1 MPHLSCISRDICEL
15 TPISDEFSSDLLG
28 TGFFEAV
35 SLLAGVM
42 ERGGCFFVSL
52 HRACLFFFF
61 FASFFSSRSILRMYL
76 GAWWFLELGEIFA
89 TLELDLGL
97 FCVISP
103 KFVLKMH

>member
-42 ERGGCFFVSL
+42 ERGGCFLLAYTV
-52 HRACLFFFF
+52 RDFFFF
-61 FASFFSSRSILRMYL
+61 FLLCSLAPGRY
-76 GAWWFLELGEIFA
+76 
-89 TLELDLGL
+89 
-97 FCVISP
+97 CVCSWGRGG
-103 KFVLKMH
+103 F